1 MEAAARTAGQNHTE
15 PGHRPMIRHG
25 MIRPSVAGAQPPA
38 TDPHASM
45 EFIQADRT
53 APSPT
58 PCRQRHEITQQ
69 SGLSA
74 SIVAL
79 SGHRHAIADI
89 SRKLKSP

>member
-1 MEAAARTAGQNHTE
+1 
-15 PGHRPMIRHG
+15 
-25 MIRPSVAGAQPPA
+25 
-38 TDPHASM
+38 M

-79 SGHRHAIADI
+79 SGGGHANPDI
-89 SRKLKSP
+89 SRNPKSP